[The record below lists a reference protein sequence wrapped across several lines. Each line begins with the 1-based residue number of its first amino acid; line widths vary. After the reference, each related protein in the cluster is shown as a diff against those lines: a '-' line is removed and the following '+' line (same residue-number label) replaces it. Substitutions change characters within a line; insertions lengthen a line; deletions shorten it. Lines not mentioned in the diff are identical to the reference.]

1 MKEISS
7 TVTSKGQLTI
17 PAEVR
22 RHLGVDKGNTLTFII
37 NDDGAVALR
46 IPKFLEVASL
56 AGAAGSLKEPL
67 VWDQVRKIARE
78 DRFDVKH
85 ADEA

>member
-1 MKEISS
+1 MKKISS
-7 TVTSKGQLTI
+7 MVTSKGQVTI

-67 VWDQVRKIARE
+67 VWDQVREITRE

>member
-1 MKEISS
+1 MKKISS
-7 TVTSKGQLTI
+7 MVTSKGQVTI

-56 AGAAGSLKEPL
+56 AGAAGLLKEPL
-67 VWDQVRKIARE
+67 VCEIARE